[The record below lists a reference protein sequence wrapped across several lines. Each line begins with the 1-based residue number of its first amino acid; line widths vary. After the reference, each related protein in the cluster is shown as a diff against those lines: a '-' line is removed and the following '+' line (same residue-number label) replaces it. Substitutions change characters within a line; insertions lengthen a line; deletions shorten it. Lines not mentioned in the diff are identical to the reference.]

1 MLVSLPY
8 ATNFITT
15 LDSDTLSQ
23 RKSAAVTV
31 TAISILNASLEGQYY
46 LSIPKDNIDLYKNH
60 A

>member
-8 ATNFITT
+8 ATNFITP

-31 TAISILNASLEGQYY
+31 TAISILNASLEGQYSY
-46 LSIPKDNIDLYKNH
+46 RFI
-60 A
+60 